1 MKSIL
6 YIVIPCYNE
15 EEVLPITYKLFLNEL
30 NTLVQKEKISTK
42 SKIVFV
48 DDGSSDNTWQI
59 ISDLAK
65 TYEAI
70 EGIQQSRNRGHQN
83 AVLMGMLDSKD
94 KCDICITIDC
104 DGQDDITTIEQMIDK
119 YHEGYEVVYGVR
131 NNRDTDTI
139 FKKYTALSFYTL
151 LKKMGVNVVYNHADY
166 RLMSKSVL
174 EGLSQFK
181 EVNLFLRGLI
191 PLVGFKNTNVYYKRN
206 ARIAGESHY
215 PLKKMLALA
224 IDGITSMSTTPLRI
238 ITCLGILV
246 SFLSFSFI
254 FWVIIGYFLGN
265 TLSGWASLVSV
276 ICLLCGFQLISIGII
291 GEYVGKIYLEVKNRP
306 RFIISKRTKHNE

>member
-139 FKKYTALSFYTL
+139 FKKYTALGFYTL

>member
-104 DGQDDITTIEQMIDK
+104 DGQDDVTTIEQMIDK

-181 EVNLFLRGLI
+181 EVNLFN
-191 PLVGFKNTNVYYKRN
+191 K
-206 ARIAGESHY
+206 
-215 PLKKMLALA
+215 A
-224 IDGITSMSTTPLRI
+224 IS
-238 ITCLGILV
+238 
-246 SFLSFSFI
+246 I
-254 FWVIIGYFLGN
+254 FYFLI
-265 TLSGWASLVSV
+265 L
-276 ICLLCGFQLISIGII
+276 
-291 GEYVGKIYLEVKNRP
+291 
-306 RFIISKRTKHNE
+306 

>member
-104 DGQDDITTIEQMIDK
+104 DGQDDVTAIEQMIDK

-139 FKKYTALSFYTL
+139 FKKYTALGFYTL

-181 EVNLFLRGLI
+181 EVNLFLRGLS
-191 PLVGFKNTNVYYKRN
+191 PLVGFKKTNVYYKRN

-246 SFLSFSFI
+246 SFLSFLFI